1 MSKAY
6 VFLATGFEE
15 TEAIAAIDILRR
27 GHVDVTVV
35 SVSDSLQ
42 VIGRSRLTVTADCM
56 FGDAEK
62 LLGEADMLVLPG
74 GQPGVTYLSRHK
86 GLKKALEKAAKEKK
100 RRMYAS
106 GRFVAAICAAP
117 TVLGQLGLL
126 KGKRA
131 TVYPGL
137 ESELSGAEVD
147 LEHEVVTDGNITT
160 SRGVGTAVRFGL
172 ALVEILSG
180 RSVAQEIRQEI
191 VYDVH

>member
-86 GLKKALEKAAKEKK
+86 GLQKALEKAAKEKK
-100 RRMYAS
+100 QI
-106 GRFVAAICAAP
+106 AAICAAP

>member
-42 VIGRSRLTVTADCM
+42 VM

-100 RRMYAS
+100 QI
-106 GRFVAAICAAP
+106 AAICAAP